1 MYDYYFTFRSITA
14 AQRAEAALVRRGLG
28 ARLLRSPKFLSIKG
42 CGYALKVRSGA
53 APAAAAAMAAEGV
66 NYGSIYRVGP
76 DGRGEE
82 ILL

>member
-14 AQRAEAALVRRGLG
+14 AQRGERALLRCGLHG
-28 ARLLRSPKFLSIKG
+28 KLLRSPKFLSIKG
-42 CGYALKVRSGA
+42 CGYALKIRGRDGI
-53 APAAAAAMAAEGV
+53 AAASALAAERV
-66 NYGSIYRVGP
+66 NYGSIYRIGP